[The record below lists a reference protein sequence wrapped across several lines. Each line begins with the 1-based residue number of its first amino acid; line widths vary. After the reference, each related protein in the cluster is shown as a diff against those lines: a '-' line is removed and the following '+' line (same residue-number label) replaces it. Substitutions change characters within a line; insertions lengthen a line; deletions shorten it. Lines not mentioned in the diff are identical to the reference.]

1 MKGTVDELRAWG
13 SVHRSRLHQQQP
25 WRWAFSFPGDPS
37 PAVSRRDA
45 LLFAAEA
52 FPEETLPGDALR
64 ALEDAVPA
72 PAA

>member
-1 MKGTVDELRAWG
+1 
-13 SVHRSRLHQQQP
+13 
-25 WRWAFSFPGDPS
+25 
-37 PAVSRRDA
+37 